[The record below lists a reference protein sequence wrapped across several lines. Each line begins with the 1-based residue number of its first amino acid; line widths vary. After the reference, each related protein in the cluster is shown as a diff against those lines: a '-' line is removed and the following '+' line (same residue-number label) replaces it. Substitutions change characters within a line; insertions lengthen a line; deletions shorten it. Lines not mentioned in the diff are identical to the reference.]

1 MNYIVSCLLVSMFG
15 VDSRLLPI
23 YRFARITCKKAT
35 RVAKYNV
42 VHLVNVSENDIVEK
56 SISILSDNSV
66 NELLYL
72 LKYYHMASDE
82 SSTFIYILLYELLLL
97 VYQLYKKKLLS
108 KNVFDL
114 SNKESQNLLQQLML
128 NVALYII
135 LKNFIINNL
144 IGMIHKGLK

>member
-1 MNYIVSCLLVSMFG
+1 MFG

-35 RVAKYNV
+35 REAKSNV
-42 VHLVNVSENDIVEK
+42 VHFVNLSKNDIVEK

-82 SSTFIYILLYELLLL
+82 SSTFIYILVYEFLLL
-97 VYQLYKKKLLS
+97 VYQLYKNKLLS

-114 SNKESQNLLQQLML
+114 SNKESKNLLQQLML

-144 IGMIHKGLK
+144 IGVIHKGLK

>member
-23 YRFARITCKKAT
+23 CRFARITCKKAT
-35 RVAKYNV
+35 REAKYNV

-82 SSTFIYILLYELLLL
+82 SSTFIYILVYELLLL

-144 IGMIHKGLK
+144 IGVIHKGLK